1 MKNKLLLIFSI
12 FVLVLN
18 THVQSQTNYTNP
30 PSNSF
35 DNYNFNV
42 LNAYIGYMKDI
53 RIRTKIPFSES
64 INTTLTLKGYDGNAS
79 YLEMDLKISWFNWGG
94 GIYSLNASSAGQI
107 VPEIKMNV
115 DQDGYTNI
123 YLSGN
128 YYVDFNFSI
137 TATANN
143 SKNYVNPAWF
153 TEWEIIDEP
162 LQGNI
167 VADASISNSFGNINA
182 SYISSYNGYVHN
194 LSSSSLNSFNVT
206 ISQKL
211 GIGTSSPLGR
221 LQVKGQLSEWD
232 GATRMYL
239 TNNASSHGRTNLILT
254 GRVDAGNDDWYFGSN
269 ARNSIVF
276 NTNSGG
282 FVGAVGTE
290 RYSIQLNGANH
301 NLGFLSTAKANV
313 PVMVLTQT
321 GNVGIGTVSPQALLS
336 VNGTAMAKKVKVSI
350 ASTDWPDYV
359 FKPTYQLRTLSK
371 LEEFIKHNKHLPD
384 VPSADEVGKNGVD
397 LGENQAI
404 LLKKIEELTLY
415 VIEQN
420 KKSAELSKKIAILE
434 SKMNSINKRKK

>member
-1 MKNKLLLIFSI
+1 
-12 FVLVLN
+12 
-18 THVQSQTNYTNP
+18 
-30 PSNSF
+30 
-35 DNYNFNV
+35 
-42 LNAYIGYMKDI
+42 
-53 RIRTKIPFSES
+53 
-64 INTTLTLKGYDGNAS
+64 
-79 YLEMDLKISWFNWGG
+79 
-94 GIYSLNASSAGQI
+94 
-107 VPEIKMNV
+107 MNV